1 VTEDIAIEYIRLRL
15 TDSADLVL
23 SSAKDRDR
31 AREHPQ
37 WLTAAMPEVHMHGKQ
52 WYLVKCDCVA
62 KNDVMDLEKDN
73 GKTLHTGVL
82 SEFKEQNSTD
92 TIDYTAMKVVWLS
105 KKQSGKRVG
114 SLVIWMK
121 QLAAVE
127 HLL

>member
-1 VTEDIAIEYIRLRL
+1 
-15 TDSADLVL
+15 
-23 SSAKDRDR
+23 
-31 AREHPQ
+31 
-37 WLTAAMPEVHMHGKQ
+37 
-52 WYLVKCDCVA
+52 VKCDCVA